1 MMQEYFDA
9 WKIVIILFLAG
20 LISAAI
26 VYYAIQI
33 IDYISTRN
41 DPSEEER
48 SWLRFL
54 AWPLA
59 FITWVIVDYLLYPYV
74 RSLF

>member
-48 SWLRFL
+48 
-54 AWPLA
+54 
-59 FITWVIVDYLLYPYV
+59 
-74 RSLF
+74 